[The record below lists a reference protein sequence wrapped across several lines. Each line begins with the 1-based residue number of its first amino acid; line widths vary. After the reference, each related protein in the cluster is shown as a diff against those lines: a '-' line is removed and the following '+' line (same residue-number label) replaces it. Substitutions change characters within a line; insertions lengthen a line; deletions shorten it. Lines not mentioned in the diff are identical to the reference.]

1 MKRYKIYSIS
11 IWAFY
16 PDHDTE
22 FLYPFDEACKSG
34 VSGKIGKDSFWE
46 IGRIMVASQQK
57 KGINRLT
64 PRF

>member
-46 IGRIMVASQQK
+46 IGRIMVAS
-57 KGINRLT
+57 R
-64 PRF
+64 